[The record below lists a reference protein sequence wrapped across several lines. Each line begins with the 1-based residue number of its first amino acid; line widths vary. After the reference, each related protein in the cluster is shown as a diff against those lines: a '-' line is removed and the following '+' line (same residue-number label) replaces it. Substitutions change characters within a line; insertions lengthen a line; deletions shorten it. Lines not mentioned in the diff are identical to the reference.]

1 MRKVVLCILLVSILL
16 TGCSGWRDGYYV
28 SVTPHTDDVY
38 EQAKEMIEV
47 ESYSQI
53 RDALIQTVEN
63 GSASVVLAVEKM
75 DEETVD
81 SQMEMAINYVTGIN
95 PYGAYAVDS
104 IIYEIGSSG
113 TVPAVAV
120 VINYNYRLP
129 QLRGIQTAEDMDD
142 AVSLITSEVDRL
154 ASGVVL
160 RVKNYRKIDYVQML
174 QDYADRYPELVMEIP
189 QITASTY
196 PYEGSDC
203 ILEIQFTYQSNRENL
218 RNMQSRVQDV
228 FSSARLYVSGDGE
241 DLEKYDQLCSFLMER
256 YEYQFDTSIT
266 PAYSLLCHGV
276 GDYRTF
282 ATIYAAMCHRSGLE
296 CYVVTGTRNAE
307 PWFWNIICVDGVYYH
322 ADLITG
328 DNLKLLS
335 DLDMDGYVWDYSAYP
350 QCGNASHV
358 VEQTPEETVAV

>member
-1 MRKVVLCILLVSILL
+1 MRKVVLCVLLVSILL

-38 EQAKEMIEV
+38 EQLKEMVEV
-47 ESYSQI
+47 ESYAQI
-53 RDALIQTVEN
+53 QDVLIQTVES
-63 GSASVVLAVEKM
+63 GSPSVVLSVEKL
-75 DEETVD
+75 DEELLD
-81 SQMEMAINYVTGIN
+81 MQMEMAISYVTGVN

-104 IIYEIGSSG
+104 ILYEMGSGG

-129 QLRGIQTAEDMDD
+129 QLRAIHTVENMAEAVGI
-142 AVSLITSEVDRL
+142 ITSEVDRL
-154 ASGVVL
+154 ESGVIL
-160 RVKNYRKIDYVQML
+160 RVKDYHKIDYVQML
-174 QDYADRYPELVMEIP
+174 QDYADQYPELVMEIP

-203 ILEIQFTYQSNRENL
+203 ILEIQITYQSNRESL
-218 RNMQSRVQDV
+218 RNMQARVQDV

-241 DLEKYDQLCSFLMER
+241 DQEKYNQLYSFLMER

-282 ATIYAAMCHRSGLE
+282 ATIYAAMCRRSGLE
-296 CYVVTGTRNAE
+296 CYVVTGTKNAE
-307 PWFWNIICVDGVYYH
+307 PWFWNIVCIDGMYYH
-322 ADLITG
+322 ADLLSS
-328 DNLKLLS
+328 DNLQLLGDS
-335 DLDMDGYVWDYSAYP
+335 EMDGYVWAYSAYP
-350 QCGNASHV
+350 ACGSISQLI
-358 VEQTPEETVAV
+358 EETPEETVAG